1 MNKKELFK
9 NFYYDL
15 YKDIL
20 DEYYLEIE
28 KYIKKNHF
36 NLITSI
42 IIFSLIPT
50 ILLWIFFFQL
60 KYIFFFIVITI
71 TYNIGIY
78 FFLKSSHKDNS
89 KIILNQ
95 IKYKILDDIITLISG
110 DDTSSV
116 LPNNRISKVSF
127 EKTNLFNLK
136 NVEYTGANYIQTHID
151 DKTLILADMNI
162 FTYIEKQKQEYFYI
176 GNKKFL
182 RSYKAKKKKD
192 IFTGCYIGSDNPKKN
207 SNLIQ
212 IIPNTLKTTI
222 INNKINKYYDLCD
235 TEVKLENLDF
245 SKKYSV
251 YTNDEIKARM
261 TLTLTMMEHINELEK
276 ILNNK
281 KYIIFKN
288 DGRYSMFIENFTFEE
303 ILNKNLSPIRNKEKE
318 LDNIYKIFTEIY
330 KLFEIVTIMNNSK

>member
-136 NVEYTGANYIQTHID
+136 NVEYTGANYIQTHLD

>member
-28 KYIKKNHF
+28 KYIKKNRF

-192 IFTGCYIGSDNPKKN
+192 IFTGCYVGSDNPKKN